1 MAQENTGAQEPL
13 EGNIQKVGKMIADID
28 FAMLT
33 TVDEDGQ
40 LHSRPMSTQKM
51 EFDGTVWFFTYEDS
65 PKVREVRHNPNVNLA
80 YSDPKHMNYVSL
92 AGVASI
98 VKDRAKMEEL
108 WQAPLKAW
116 FPQGVDT
123 PGIALLR
130 VDGTSAELW
139 DSPTNPV
146 AHLIS
151 LAKVA
156 MTGKPANPGE
166 NVVLDLSGAD
176 EREVAGAGS
185 GR

>member
-1 MAQENTGAQEPL
+1 MQHSDDARESTD
-13 EGNIQKVGKMIADID
+13 GNIQKVGKMIADID
-28 FAMLT
+28 FAMFT
-33 TVDEDGQ
+33 TVGADGQ

-51 EFDGTVWFFTYEDS
+51 DFDGTVWFFTYEDS
-65 PKVREVRHNPNVNLA
+65 PKVAEVRHNPNVNLA
-80 YSDPKHMNYVSL
+80 YSDPRHQNYVSL

-130 VDGTSAELW
+130 VDGTSAEIW

-156 MTGKPANPGE
+156 VTGKPANPGE
-166 NVVLDLSGAD
+166 NVILDLTGAAEQD
-176 EREVAGAGS
+176 VVGAG
-185 GR
+185 R